1 MMKHPKISSPPVAR
15 RAWRTACLPLCFL
28 CLAGVAAADTAPF
41 IFPPNIPNG
50 WEVYVEGTSYINANQ
65 AVSQSFAEGDSQSSS
80 ATLAVL
86 GTGPSPTP
94 IASPTGSYGGF
105 ADLTHG
111 LVGIYTNA
119 AGGEGPRDAESV
131 DAAIYADLTFKGSG
145 IATFTIHLNATTNG
159 GSDDGQ
165 VAGQFFAGTQ
175 YCTDPAI
182 VGSCQPFSNLPV
194 DLVDRFVINSAT
206 GFNRQFVFLIGAHS
220 NGFNSINAA
229 ETASISMDLS
239 PGLTLD
245 QSQGFLT
252 QTGEPDFFAT
262 TAAPEPGMRGML
274 LAGLALVLISAHYS
288 RWKRTA
294 APR

>member
-1 MMKHPKISSPPVAR
+1 MNHPKIFTTLGVRS
-15 RAWRTACLPLCFL
+15 AWCKVRLPLCL
-28 CLAGVAAADTAPF
+28 LAMAGAVAADTAPF

-50 WEVYVEGTSYINANQ
+50 WEVYVEGTSYVNANQ
-65 AVSQSFAEGDSQSSS
+65 PVSQSFAESDSQSSS

-94 IASPTGSYGGF
+94 IVSASGAYGGF

-111 LVGIYTNA
+111 LIGIYTNA

-145 IATFTIHLNATTNG
+145 TATFTIHINATTNG

-165 VAGQFFAGTQ
+165 VAGQFFAGSQ
-175 YCTDPAI
+175 YCTDPVI
-182 VGSCQPFSNLPV
+182 GSCQPFSNLPV
-194 DLVDRFVINSAT
+194 DLVDHFVINSAT
-206 GFNRQFVFLIGAHS
+206 GFNRQFVLSLGAHS

-229 ETASISMDLS
+229 ETASISMDLT

-245 QSQGFLT
+245 QSDGFLT
-252 QTGEPDFFAT
+252 QTGEPNFFAT
-262 TAAPEPGMRGML
+262 ATPEPGMRGVL
-274 LAGLALVLISAHYS
+274 WAGLLLLTISARWS
-288 RWKRTA
+288 RKNRKTA
-294 APR
+294 LR

>member
-1 MMKHPKISSPPVAR
+1 MNHPKIFTTLCVRSAR
-15 RAWRTACLPLCFL
+15 CKVRLPLCFL
-28 CLAGVAAADTAPF
+28 AMAGAVAADTAPF
-41 IFPPNIPNG
+41 IFPPNVPNG

-65 AVSQSFAEGDSQSSS
+65 PVSQSFAEADSQSSS
-80 ATLAVL
+80 GTLAVL

-94 IASPTGSYGGF
+94 IASPSGAYGGF

-111 LVGIYTNA
+111 LIGIYTNA

-145 IATFTIHLNATTNG
+145 TATFTIHLNATTNG

-165 VAGQFFAGTQ
+165 VAGQLFAGRQ

-182 VGSCQPFSNLPV
+182 GSCAPFSDLPV
-194 DLVDRFVINSAT
+194 DLVSHFVINSAT
-206 GFNRQFVFLIGAHS
+206 GFNRQFVFIIGAHS

-229 ETASISMDLS
+229 ETASISMDLT

-245 QSQGFLT
+245 QSVGFLT
-252 QTGEPDFFAT
+252 QSGEPDFFAAST
-262 TAAPEPGMRGML
+262 PEPGMRGML
-274 LAGLALVLISAHYS
+274 LAGLLLLAISAQYS
-288 RWKRTA
+288 RRKRKTA
-294 APR
+294 LC